1 MNKRGPF
8 DRSRAPIKPSSDQAE
23 LQSRIDQINKKAVV
37 LLSGGLDSATTLY
50 AAKVRNYQVHCLI
63 FDYGQRHR
71 REIRS
76 ARKVARSAHCPSTV
90 IKISLPWKGSSLL
103 DKKKILPQERK
114 VFKGIPSTYVPAR
127 NTIFLS
133 FALSYAEAIGASRIF
148 IGANAVDFSGYPDCR
163 PKFYE
168 AFNKLARLATKCG
181 IEHKAIKIETPLIG
195 LKKYEI
201 IKLGLRW
208 GVPYQ
213 LTWSCYKGDNNP
225 CGRCDS
231 CLIRKKG
238 FKEAGL
244 KDPALPI

>member
-1 MNKRGPF
+1 M
-8 DRSRAPIKPSSDQAE
+8 
-23 LQSRIDQINKKAVV
+23 KKAVV

-50 AAKVRNYQVHCLI
+50 AAQERGFQVHCLI

-76 ARKVARSAHCPSTV
+76 AQRIAKRAHCPATV
-90 IKISLPWKGSSLL
+90 IKIRLPWKGSSLL
-103 DKKKILPQERK
+103 DKKKALPQKREI
-114 VFKGIPSTYVPAR
+114 FKGIPSTYVPAR

-163 PKFYE
+163 PKFYQ
-168 AFNKLARLATKCG
+168 AFNKLSGLATKRG

-195 LKKYEI
+195 LKKSEI
-201 IKLGLRW
+201 IKQGLKR

-213 LTWSCYKGDNNP
+213 LTWSCYEGGKRP
-225 CGRCDS
+225 CGQCDS

-244 KDPALPI
+244 KDPALGL